1 MCSRALVI
9 AKGRATCFTTLWL
22 CVEEWGFKRGQCH
35 CLTSRGLL
43 ATSPTSSYLTHL
55 LYMID
60 AFPDVGFAYI
70 LRLYRPFKWQNLA
83 FSSAVPILTCFLQPE
98 VMEVYPP
105 DAGGYA
111 A

>member
-1 MCSRALVI
+1 
-9 AKGRATCFTTLWL
+9 
-22 CVEEWGFKRGQCH
+22 
-35 CLTSRGLL
+35 
-43 ATSPTSSYLTHL
+43 
-55 LYMID
+55 MID